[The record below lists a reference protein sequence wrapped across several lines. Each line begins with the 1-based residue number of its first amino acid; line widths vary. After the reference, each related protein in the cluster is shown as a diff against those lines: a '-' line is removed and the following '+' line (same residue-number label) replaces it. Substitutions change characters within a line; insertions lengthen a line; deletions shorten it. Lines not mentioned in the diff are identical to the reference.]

1 MADIIQLVLQEATP
15 IVLQQVAF
23 EGQGPPGLSAYQVAV
38 ANGFSGTEAEWLA
51 SLEAGS
57 GAPGN
62 TVSLPALENISSGRV
77 LSITD
82 AGVQYFNPDGTLEPA
97 GIALNA
103 ATSGDNVN
111 IVLFGKITISGW
123 GLTPETPYYANT
135 NGTLSTSPSSTGRSQ
150 LIGISADAETLY
162 VNIQQAIFY

>member
-1 MADIIQLVLQEATP
+1 MADIIQLVLEEATP
-15 IVLQQVAF
+15 IVLQQLAF

-38 ANGFSGTEAEWLA
+38 ANGFSGTEEEWLE
-51 SLEAGS
+51 SLEAGA

-82 AGVQYFNPDGTLEPA
+82 SGVQYFNPEGTLDPA

-111 IVLFGKITISGW
+111 VVLFGKITISGW
-123 GLTPETPYYANT
+123 GLAPETPYYANT
-135 NGTLSTSPSSTGRSQ
+135 NGALSTSPSSTGRSQ
-150 LIGISADAETLY
+150 LIGISTDAETLY